1 MRSRAPKPTRGSF
14 AALCASSLA
23 IAAFLLPAAIPAAAA
38 DEACPNEA
46 LRAETHSGALPDC
59 RAYEMV
65 SPPSKN
71 GADVM
76 AQGTRTRVA
85 ADGSAVSFTSLTG
98 FGDIAGSGIAFEYM
112 SNRDGAPGT
121 NGWSTHGITPLQEP
135 LSDIDLLFAG
145 LEPLYV
151 GDFTADLSTGVYMS
165 KTPLTSDGA
174 NVAKVV
180 NLYRRDD
187 LRDAGPGDYS
197 LITDCP
203 ACTGPL
209 ALNDTV
215 WPMIAGGSADLSSI
229 LFESRFKLTADAPG
243 NCANPDDVTE
253 CPAKLYK
260 WSDGVVTLEGIL
272 PDGTPA
278 PSSMAGRGAG
288 ATQRVT
294 GALYTPHVISEDGSR
309 AIFTTP
315 ASLSEMGDVYV
326 RENDSTTVQVNASE
340 RHPADTAQPAEYW
353 DATPD
358 GSQVFFTSAEQ
369 LTDDDTN
376 SNVDLYRFDLDAPQ
390 GSRLTRLSDAS
401 SGGVAGV
408 LGTSEDGS
416 YVYFLAQRTR
426 IFVWH
431 DGVVHHVADVSNSD
445 AAPII
450 GRNGWR
456 LPANRKFSRVS
467 PDGTH
472 LLFTT
477 EGSGVTTYDNSGCND
492 SNGAGCYEVYVYD
505 ATANGGNGAVVCASC
520 DPSGAPAVSDA
531 TISANFGIGATAVTS
546 HITHPLSDDGRYAF
560 FDTEDALVPSDTN
573 ATRDAYEYD
582 TQTGQVH
589 LLTSGTSPTPS
600 FFMDASANGKDVFV
614 DTRER
619 LVGWDPDQNYDLYD
633 VRVNGG
639 FPEPVVPAPC
649 EGSSCRPAPKS
660 PPLATGPG
668 SLSLEGPGNPIIHRK
683 KHPKKHKRR
692 HRQSKK
698 QSANRNHR

>member
-1 MRSRAPKPTRGSF
+1 MRRHAKAKL
-14 AALCASSLA
+14 AALCAGILA
-23 IAAFLLPAAIPAAAA
+23 TVALVSAGGSPAAA

-46 LRAETHSGALPDC
+46 LRAETHSTALPDC

-76 AQGTRTRVA
+76 AQGTRTRAA

-98 FGDIAGSGIAFEYM
+98 FGDVRGSGVAFEYM
-112 SNRDGAPGT
+112 ADRDGAPGT

-135 LSDIDLLFAG
+135 LSLIDLLTAG

-187 LRDAGPGDYS
+187 LRDAGPGNYS

-203 ACTGPL
+203 ACAGPL
-209 ALNDTV
+209 DLNRTV
-215 WPMIAGGSADLSSI
+215 RPMIAGGSSDLSSI
-229 LFESRFKLTADAPG
+229 LFESGFKLTADAPG
-243 NCANPDDVTE
+243 NCANPEDVNA

-260 WSDGVVTLEGIL
+260 WSEGVVTLEGIL

-288 ATQRVT
+288 ATNT
-294 GALYTPHVISEDGSR
+294 LSGALYTLHVISRDGSR
-309 AIFTTP
+309 VIFTTP

-340 RHPADTAQPAEYW
+340 RHPADAAQPAEYW

-358 GSQVFFTSAEQ
+358 GSQVFFTTAEQ

-376 SNVDLYRFDLDAPQ
+376 TGVDLYGFDLDAPQ

-401 SGGVAGV
+401 SSGVAGV

-416 YVYFLAQRTR
+416 YVYFLAQSVR

-450 GRNGWR
+450 GRFGWR
-456 LPANRKFSRVS
+456 LPPNRKLSRVS

-472 LLFTT
+472 LLFATQ
-477 EGSGVTTYDNSGCND
+477 GAGVTDYDNDGHGHCP
-492 SNGAGCYEVYVYD
+492 SNGNEGCYEVYVYD
-505 ATANGGNGAVVCASC
+505 ATANGGNGVMVCASC

-531 TISANFGIGATAVTS
+531 TISANFGIGGTASTS

-582 TQTGQVH
+582 TVTGQVH
-589 LLTSGTSPTPS
+589 LLTSGTSPSPS
-600 FFMDASANGKDVFV
+600 FFLDASSSGKDVFV

-633 VRVNGG
+633 VRLDGG
-639 FPEPVVPAPC
+639 FPEPAVPAQC
-649 EGSSCRPAPKS
+649 SGESCRPAPLAL
-660 PPLATGPG
+660 PPAPGTGSATFQGV
-668 SLSLEGPGNPIIHRK
+668 GNQAIHHRK
-683 KHPKKHKRR
+683 KHPKKH
-692 HRQSKK
+692 HRKHQSKK
-698 QSANRNHR
+698 HTSIRKHG